1 MSDDDMDEVMA
12 ELRGQFLATLP
23 DHVAAVRRA
32 WQTLGDEG
40 APSARR
46 AAADELLRRAHRL
59 AGNGAM
65 VGFAAISDAAGP
77 VEEML
82 RAALDAA
89 GPPVLPAEAAPLVAR
104 LLAACDATREPGAT

>member
-1 MSDDDMDEVMA
+1 MADDEMDEVMA
-12 ELRGQFLATLP
+12 ELRQQFLASLP
-23 DHVAAVRRA
+23 EHVAAIRRA
-32 WQTLGDEG
+32 WQTLGDSG

-46 AAADELLRRAHRL
+46 AAAEELLRRAHRL

-65 VGFAAISDAAGP
+65 VGFAAVSDAAGP

-89 GPPVLPAEAAPLVAR
+89 APPALPAEAAPLVAR
-104 LLAACDATREPGAT
+104 LLAECQANAR